1 MKVIIVGCGKV
12 GRQLAGRLA
21 DDNNEV
27 TVIDTNEANLYET
40 TNQYDVMGI
49 LGNGATNT
57 TQSDAAVENA
67 DVFIAVTDS
76 DELNLLCC
84 VIAKKSSKCKTIAR
98 VRNPEYNSEIDFIK
112 QEMGISMVINPEKIA
127 ANQISKILH
136 CPSAITIDSF
146 SEDSAELVEYSIEKD
161 SILDGLSIKELSKQ
175 ISEDIVVCAVKK
187 ESDIEIPDG
196 SFILQANDLISFIT
210 TPKGAA
216 SFFKKIGLKSTKVK
230 NTIIAGGSRICYYL
244 AKELI
249 NNHIEVKIIEQK
261 ETRCVKLKELL
272 PEASIICG
280 DVSDQE
286 LLEEVGINNC
296 ESFVSLL
303 NYDESN
309 IFLSLYAN
317 KLSKS
322 IKVITKVN
330 RMSFS
335 KVIDNLDIGTIID
348 PKSLTADHIIRYVRA
363 YDNSL
368 GKNIETLYKIGKS
381 NTQALEFKIDNSD
394 LKIKDKIIRDLKLK
408 SGLVIPCVIREK
420 SMIIANGST
429 KLLSGDKIIVVTTN
443 KSVKSVNDILK

>member
-1 MKVIIVGCGKV
+1 MRVIIVGCGKV

-230 NTIIAGGSRICYYL
+230 NTIIAGGSRICYYR
-244 AKELI
+244 I
-249 NNHIEVKIIEQK
+249 Q
-261 ETRCVKLKELL
+261 
-272 PEASIICG
+272 S
-280 DVSDQE
+280 
-286 LLEEVGINNC
+286 
-296 ESFVSLL
+296 
-303 NYDESN
+303 
-309 IFLSLYAN
+309 
-317 KLSKS
+317 
-322 IKVITKVN
+322 
-330 RMSFS
+330 
-335 KVIDNLDIGTIID
+335 
-348 PKSLTADHIIRYVRA
+348 
-363 YDNSL
+363 
-368 GKNIETLYKIGKS
+368 
-381 NTQALEFKIDNSD
+381 
-394 LKIKDKIIRDLKLK
+394 
-408 SGLVIPCVIREK
+408 
-420 SMIIANGST
+420 
-429 KLLSGDKIIVVTTN
+429 
-443 KSVKSVNDILK
+443 